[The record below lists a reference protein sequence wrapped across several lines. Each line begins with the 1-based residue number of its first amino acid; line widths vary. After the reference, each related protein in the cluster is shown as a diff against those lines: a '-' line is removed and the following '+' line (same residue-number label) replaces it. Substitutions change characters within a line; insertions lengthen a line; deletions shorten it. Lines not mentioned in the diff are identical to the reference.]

1 MANIIKVSIKDKNTL
16 ILEEDGKKGDF
27 IDLTSVTSFD
37 SSDLEKTIEEGK
49 DSFYKKKL
57 EEEKE
62 HLKKT
67 HEAEMSALRLE
78 IQNSTKD
85 EITALNTKIQ
95 ELTEQNKLNLANAK
109 QDAFVNLSAMEKE
122 KDKKIQELEASLSTL
137 KSELESE
144 KEKYELQAENKYQ
157 KEISEKTLLISKMEL
172 TSKATEDGLRK
183 DIENL
188 KAQNEKE
195 KTELENKYSKEVSDI
210 KEGASKEKEVLENQ
224 LREANRLRSTAT
236 TKVIGEDLETWCDRE
251 VTSYMQAGF
260 LNCTWEKDNT
270 VVKDDGEAKGSKAD
284 YIFKIYADETH
295 QDLLTSVI
303 MDMKSES
310 LVSINKKANKD
321 HFSQLDKNREKKGC
335 KYAVLVSELEM
346 DKAND
351 IPIYR
356 VTDPAYPDMYVVRPQ
371 YLMTFLSMITS
382 LTNKFSSLILH
393 VNKDN
398 LQFQE
403 KEKILEQLLSY
414 KATYLDKPLDQM
426 QKQVDAIAKQ
436 TTSIREASIK
446 IDDAIRTIKLSYIDN
461 ITSKLDKYETFIKRE
476 VKKIPEE

>member
-16 ILEEDGKKGDF
+16 VLEEDGKKGDF

-67 HEAEMSALRLE
+67 HETEMSALRLE
-78 IQNSTKD
+78 IQNNTKD
-85 EITALNTKIQ
+85 EINALNNKIK

-109 QDAFVNLSAMEKE
+109 QAEIKNLSDLEKAKDE
-122 KDKKIQELEASLSTL
+122 KIHELETSLSTL
-137 KSELESE
+137 KSQLESE
-144 KEKYELQAENKYQ
+144 KKKYELEAENKYQ
-157 KEISEKTLLISKMEL
+157 KELAEKTLLISKMEL
-172 TSKATEDGLRK
+172 TSKATEEGLKK
-183 DIENL
+183 DLENL
-188 KAQNEKE
+188 KAQSEKE

-210 KEGASKEKEVLENQ
+210 KEETSKEKEALENQ
-224 LREANRLRSTAT
+224 LREANRLRTTAT
-236 TKVIGEDLETWCDRE
+236 IKVIGEDLETWCDRE

-270 VVKDDGEAKGSKAD
+270 VIKEDGETKGSKAD
-284 YIFKIYADETH
+284 YIFKIYADDTH

-310 LVSINKKANKD
+310 LVSTNKKANKD
-321 HFSQLDKNREKKGC
+321 HFQQLAKNREKKGC

-356 VTDPAYPDMYVVRPQ
+356 VTDPSYPDMYVVRPQ
-371 YLMTFLSMITS
+371 YLMTFLSMIAS
-382 LTNKFSSLILH
+382 LTNKFASLILH

-398 LQFQE
+398 LQFQD

-436 TTSIREASIK
+436 TTNIREASIK
-446 IDDAIRTIKLSYIDN
+446 IDDAIRTIKMSYIDN

>member
-16 ILEEDGKKGDF
+16 VLEEDGKKGDF

-67 HEAEMSALRLE
+67 HETEMSALRLE
-78 IQNSTKD
+78 IQNNTKD
-85 EITALNTKIQ
+85 EINALNNKIKD
-95 ELTEQNKLNLANAK
+95 LTEQNKLNLANAK
-109 QDAFVNLSAMEKE
+109 QAEIKNLSDLEKAKDE
-122 KDKKIQELEASLSTL
+122 KIHELETSLSTL
-137 KSELESE
+137 KSQLESE
-144 KEKYELQAENKYQ
+144 KKKYELEAENKYQ
-157 KEISEKTLLISKMEL
+157 KELAEKTLLISKMEL
-172 TSKATEDGLRK
+172 TSKATEEGLKK
-183 DIENL
+183 DLENL
-188 KAQNEKE
+188 KAQSEKE

-210 KEGASKEKEVLENQ
+210 KEETSKEKEALENQ
-224 LREANRLRSTAT
+224 LREANRLRTTAT
-236 TKVIGEDLETWCDRE
+236 IKVIGEDLETWCDRE

-270 VVKDDGEAKGSKAD
+270 VIKEDGETKGSKAD
-284 YIFKIYADETH
+284 YIFKIYADDTH

-310 LVSINKKANKD
+310 LVSTNKKANND
-321 HFSQLDKNREKKGC
+321 RFQQLAKNREKKGC

-356 VTDPAYPDMYVVRPQ
+356 VTDPSYPDMYVVRPQ
-371 YLMTFLSMITS
+371 YLMTFLSMIAS
-382 LTNKFSSLILH
+382 LTNKFASLILH

-436 TTSIREASIK
+436 TTNIREASIK
-446 IDDAIRTIKLSYIDN
+446 IDDAIRTIKMSYIDN

>member
-1 MANIIKVSIKDKNTL
+1 
-16 ILEEDGKKGDF
+16 
-27 IDLTSVTSFD
+27 
-37 SSDLEKTIEEGK
+37 
-49 DSFYKKKL
+49 
-57 EEEKE
+57 
-62 HLKKT
+62 
-67 HEAEMSALRLE
+67 
-78 IQNSTKD
+78 
-85 EITALNTKIQ
+85 
-95 ELTEQNKLNLANAK
+95 
-109 QDAFVNLSAMEKE
+109 
-122 KDKKIQELEASLSTL
+122 
-137 KSELESE
+137 
-144 KEKYELQAENKYQ
+144 
-157 KEISEKTLLISKMEL
+157 MEL
-172 TSKATEDGLRK
+172 TSKATEEGLRK

-321 HFSQLDKNREKKGC
+321 HFSQLAKNREKKGC

-356 VTDPAYPDMYVVRPQ
+356 VTDPSYPDMYVVRPQ

>member
-16 ILEEDGKKGDF
+16 VLEEDGKKGDF

-57 EEEKE
+57 KEEKE

-78 IQNSTKD
+78 IQNNTKD
-85 EITALNTKIQ
+85 EINALNNKIKD
-95 ELTEQNKLNLANAK
+95 LTEQNKLNLANAK
-109 QDAFVNLSAMEKE
+109 QAEIKNLSDLEKAKDE
-122 KDKKIQELEASLSTL
+122 KIHELETSLSTL
-137 KSELESE
+137 KSQLESE
-144 KEKYELQAENKYQ
+144 KKKYELEAENKYQ
-157 KEISEKTLLISKMEL
+157 KELAEKTLLISKMEL
-172 TSKATEDGLRK
+172 TSKATEEGLKK

-188 KAQNEKE
+188 KAQSEKE
-195 KTELENKYSKEVSDI
+195 KTELENKFSKEVSDI
-210 KEGASKEKEVLENQ
+210 KEETSKEKEALENQ
-224 LREANRLRSTAT
+224 LREANRLRTTAT
-236 TKVIGEDLETWCDRE
+236 IKVIGEDLETWCDRE

-270 VVKDDGEAKGSKAD
+270 VIKEDGETKGSKAD
-284 YIFKIYADETH
+284 YIFKIYADDTH

-310 LVSINKKANKD
+310 LVSTNKKANKD
-321 HFSQLDKNREKKGC
+321 HFQQLDKNREKKGC

-356 VTDPAYPDMYVVRPQ
+356 VTDPSYPDMYVVRPQ
-371 YLMTFLSMITS
+371 YLMTFLSMIAS
-382 LTNKFSSLILH
+382 LINKFASLILH

-446 IDDAIRTIKLSYIDN
+446 IDDAIRTIKMSYIDN